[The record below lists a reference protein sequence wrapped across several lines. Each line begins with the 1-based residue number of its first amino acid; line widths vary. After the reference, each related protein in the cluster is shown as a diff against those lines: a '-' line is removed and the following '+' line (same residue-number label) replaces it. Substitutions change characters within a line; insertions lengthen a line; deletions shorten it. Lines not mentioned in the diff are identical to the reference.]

1 MTDRHVGELA
11 FLAIIFIMNFDYN
24 EILNILYNTLESWVL
39 GFVASLPNVVAA
51 AIVAVIFWYLAK
63 VVRTSVS
70 HLVLRFSMNVP
81 VAHLLA
87 GVFQGITVL
96 SGFFIALGILNLH
109 KTVTSLLAG
118 AGVVGLAIGFAF
130 QEIASNFLAG
140 VFIAFRKPFKI
151 GDIVK
156 VKGYEG
162 EIHDV
167 DLRTTRIMT
176 VDGMDV
182 MIPNKD
188 MFTSAVTNLTFIPQ
202 RRVELDI
209 GVYYGQDLRKARD
222 IALEALKGV
231 EGRVLS
237 LKPEVYYRSIV
248 DSVTTFRALVWIEKS
263 DPTSYLIALNDIILR
278 LKDAFEANAITAAYP
293 VHVEFQIPG
302 RNFHHFDLHQE
313 HPHFPKH

>member
-1 MTDRHVGELA
+1 MTDCQVGKLA
-11 FLAIIFIMNFDYN
+11 FFAIIVIMSFDYN
-24 EILNILYNTLESWVL
+24 KILNILFSTLESWVL

-51 AIVAVIFWYLAK
+51 AIVAVLFWYLAK
-63 VVRTSVS
+63 VVRTSIS
-70 HLVLRFSMNVP
+70 HLVLRFSQNVP

-87 GVFQGITVL
+87 GIFQGITVL

-130 QEIASNFLAG
+130 QEIASNFLSG

-176 VDGMDV
+176 VDGQDV

-188 MFTSAVTNLTFIPQ
+188 MFTSAVTNFTFISR
-202 RRVELDI
+202 RRVEIDI
-209 GVYYGQDLRKARD
+209 GVYYGQDLRRVRD
-222 IALEALKGV
+222 IAMEALKGV
-231 EGRVLS
+231 EGRVLN
-237 LKPEVYYRSIV
+237 LMPEVYYKSIIE
-248 DSVTTFRALVWIEKS
+248 SVSTFRVLVWIEKS

-278 LKDAFEANAITAAYP
+278 LKDAFEENAITAAYP

-302 RNFHHFDLHQE
+302 KNFPHFDLHQE
-313 HPHFPKH
+313 HPHYPKH